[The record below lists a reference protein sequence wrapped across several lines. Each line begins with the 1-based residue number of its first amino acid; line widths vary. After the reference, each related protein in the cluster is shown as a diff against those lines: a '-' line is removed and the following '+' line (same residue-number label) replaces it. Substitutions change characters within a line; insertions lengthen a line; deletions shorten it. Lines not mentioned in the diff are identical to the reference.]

1 MTTKSRQSR
10 LGNVWPFGIGALLWN
25 AFAWAAVAPDE
36 SLALQG
42 CKGVAVHRQIHGSN
56 RVRDEPDTNKPDGLP
71 VSAPAFPLQLEMR
84 VPFEPTAF
92 PSAGHVYLM
101 YELHL
106 TNFEMNP
113 VSLRRIEVLDADS
126 KAARPIATLE
136 ASELDAL
143 LQIVGSW
150 PSGGNPDSAE
160 LRSGQSAILFLC
172 IAFDR
177 AAHVP
182 NELIHRVVTADSA
195 SKGVAIGTHH
205 TELRVLA
212 PPVKGTDWLASD
224 GPSNDEG
231 NHHRRGIPVF
241 DGRTFS
247 SRRYAI
253 DWQQSEDGSTFSGDA
268 LDKHSYHAY
277 GKPVLAV
284 ADGRVVIVRDGFPEN
299 VPGHDEGFHPAVPI
313 TMKTVAGNVITLD
326 LGGGQFA
333 HYLHLQ
339 PGTLRVKA
347 GDRVKR
353 GQILAKIGSSGD
365 SREPH
370 LHFEVT
376 DSPILMA
383 SEGVPYL
390 IDHYRAKS
398 AEDSWETRTQELP
411 MKDML
416 IDFEADRNVHE
427 VVLKLPQR
435 HPKSKV
441 GDSRPPPR

>member
-1 MTTKSRQSR
+1 MTTKSRRPR
-10 LGNVWPFGIGALLWN
+10 LRNVWPFGIGALLWS
-25 AFAWAAVAPDE
+25 AFTWAAVAPSE
-36 SLALQG
+36 SDLALQG
-42 CKGVAVHRQIHGSN
+42 CKEVERQRGVHHSN
-56 RVRDEPDTNKPDGLP
+56 HVRDEPAAHKPDGLP
-71 VSAPAFPLQLEMR
+71 LAAPAFPLQLEMH

-101 YELHL
+101 YELYF

-113 VSLRRIEVLDADS
+113 VNLRRLEIFDADA

-136 ASELDAL
+136 ATELDAL
-143 LQIVGSW
+143 LQTVGSW
-150 PSGGNPDSAE
+150 PSSENPEAAE

-172 IAFDR
+172 IAFER
-177 AAHVP
+177 AAHIP
-182 NELIHRVVTADSA
+182 NELSHRVVTADSA
-195 SKGVAIGTHH
+195 LKGVTIGTHH
-205 TELRVLA
+205 TELRVLG
-212 PPVKGTDWLASD
+212 PPVQGTDWLASD
-224 GPSNDEG
+224 GPSNEES

-253 DWQQSEDGSTFSGDA
+253 DWQQSENGSTFSDDA

-277 GKPVLAV
+277 GRPVLAV
-284 ADGRVVIVRDGFPEN
+284 ADGRVVKVKDGLPEN

-326 LGGGQFA
+326 LGRGQFA

-376 DSPILMA
+376 DSPILMVG
-383 SEGVPYL
+383 EGVPYL
-390 IDHYRAKS
+390 IDRYRVKS

-416 IDFEADRNVHE
+416 IDFETDR
-427 VVLKLPQR
+427 K
-435 HPKSKV
+435 
-441 GDSRPPPR
+441 DISRKR